1 MLLQR
6 QYVAVLVALSCLHG
20 AAPRMPL
27 ETQEDY
33 LNHLYLQVKNR
44 PLRNGELNL
53 LPDGNLPGFANTVR
67 CVTESEEGR
76 RSLVVLRSFCTREL
90 YISSYIRWR

>member
-1 MLLQR
+1 
-6 QYVAVLVALSCLHG
+6 
-20 AAPRMPL
+20 MPV

-33 LNHLYLQVKNR
+33 LNHLYLKVKDR

-67 CVTESEEGR
+67 CVPETGDGAYVHCII
-76 RSLVVLRSFCTREL
+76 LYWYICDMDLTRFL
-90 YISSYIRWR
+90 GTSYVNVCYYK